1 MRLFDK
7 KIKTAWVSGFSFYER
22 WLIDKL
28 KRKGFNINVFDD
40 AGFALNELESKK
52 YGLIV
57 VNPELSVGKNI
68 DEKFKLALLE
78 CRNEEP
84 NHSYEYDCLKIGLY
98 LISRIKLKG
107 DEGINKYTPLVVI
120 DYFSKFAEDLDKE
133 RFIVVGANNVINS
146 KMDLDEIVMKMKSF

>member
-1 MRLFDK
+1 MSLFDK
-7 KIKTAWVSGFSFYER
+7 KIKTAWVSGFSSCE
-22 WLIDKL
+22 WGLIDKL
-28 KRKGFNINVFDD
+28 KRKGFKISIFDD

-52 YGLIV
+52 YELIV

-107 DEGINKYTPLVVI
+107 DEGINRYTPLVVT
-120 DYFSKFAEDLDKE
+120 DYFSKFAEDWNKE

-146 KMDLDEIVMKMKSF
+146 EMGLDEIVMKLKSF